1 MPIRV
6 LLPQWGM
13 GMQEGTVLAWLKAEG
28 DHVQENEPLVEVET
42 EKTSETVMSPG
53 TGTLWRIDVQEG
65 EVAEIYE
72 VLAVILAPGEDPP
85 LDEGGPKESP
95 QQLVKSESQTDPA
108 PIAEGP
114 KLQVEPKARKLGQEL
129 GIELDSVIGT
139 GPGGRITVDDVRQ
152 RSGAGAS
159 SESIPLAGARA
170 LIARRMLE
178 ATQGMALLTITSDA
192 DVTELKKRRVMEQRS
207 GKPVTSFTDVCS

>member
-1 MPIRV
+1 M
-6 LLPQWGM
+6 
-13 GMQEGTVLAWLKAEG
+13 
-28 DHVQENEPLVEVET
+28 
-42 EKTSETVMSPG
+42 
-53 TGTLWRIDVQEG
+53 
-65 EVAEIYE
+65 
-72 VLAVILAPGEDPP
+72 
-85 LDEGGPKESP
+85 
-95 QQLVKSESQTDPA
+95 KSESQTDPA
-108 PIAEGP
+108 PIAEDP

-192 DVTELKKRRVMEQRS
+192 DVTELKKRRVMEQRER
-207 GKPVTSFTDVCS
+207 